1 MWGSNSMEKFKMM
14 KLANHAVLKLL
25 ILFFSL
31 VSSISIAQ
39 AAYQRSFI
47 NLSFES
53 PKIANTGNACRVY
66 IDSTKVPGW
75 LTTHPYYQDAIRR
88 SAQIIYH
95 KMKRQYLQAGLPKK
109 CLLTAYKALLTL
121 YLPPVDSYLL
131 PLLEASHHRTL
142 PLAILS
148 HLSSNAFCND
158 LR

>member
-75 LTTHPYYQDAIRR
+75 LTTHPYYQEEVNGTCTYTASGSGQIMELWSGPRGIGGGEAQATWLLKKER
-88 SAQIIYH
+88 SS
-95 KMKRQYLQAGLPKK
+95 L
-109 CLLTAYKALLTL
+109 
-121 YLPPVDSYLL
+121 
-131 PLLEASHHRTL
+131 
-142 PLAILS
+142 
-148 HLSSNAFCND
+148 N
-158 LR
+158 